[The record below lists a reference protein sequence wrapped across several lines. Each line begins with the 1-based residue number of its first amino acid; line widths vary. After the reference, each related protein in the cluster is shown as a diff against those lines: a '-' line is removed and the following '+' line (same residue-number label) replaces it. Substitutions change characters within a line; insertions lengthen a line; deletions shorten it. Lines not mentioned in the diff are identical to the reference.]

1 MYIMQNFIET
11 VPKKRELDEVLD
23 WLKCERDC
31 DKRGYGFYNN
41 RNIIEDAFEKDNLI
55 IFKHGNESIGLVT
68 WNECESI
75 RIDID
80 IFVIH
85 PTYRGQGYGE
95 LYYNLISDFFR
106 DRGFKAVKLFCEPR
120 TSEQFWRKMGLVRFP
135 DCGQTEHELTYYGV
149 LEDTA
154 STSYLSHADKIEL
167 WDVEPYEAGETNP
180 KWIWYIEIQDDRL
193 LYPIIQP
200 CNCNWNLRWSR
211 NDTVIKEAKV
221 KYFTDE
227 DYELYCDQFLYIE
240 ELAIEH

>member
-1 MYIMQNFIET
+1 
-11 VPKKRELDEVLD
+11 
-23 WLKCERDC
+23 
-31 DKRGYGFYNN
+31 
-41 RNIIEDAFEKDNLI
+41 
-55 IFKHGNESIGLVT
+55 
-68 WNECESI
+68 
-75 RIDID
+75 
-80 IFVIH
+80 
-85 PTYRGQGYGE
+85 
-95 LYYNLISDFFR
+95 
-106 DRGFKAVKLFCEPR
+106 
-120 TSEQFWRKMGLVRFP
+120 MGLVRFP

-211 NDTVIKEAKV
+211 NGTVIKEAKV